1 MDKTRMTWQE
11 AVQYLI
17 EFNKKHDIHTKGI
30 KPATCVM
37 VAVITKDS
45 FRKEYT
51 LTERSYAF
59 TNHNKFFI
67 PENLGNSIF
76 ADCLD
81 GKDVGVR
88 LEQYILTLDWYV
100 EYCYIKEEREE

>member
-17 EFNKKHDIHTKGI
+17 EFNKKHDIHTKGS

-51 LTERSYAF
+51 LKERSYAF

-81 GKDVGVR
+81 GKDVGIR
-88 LEQYILTLDWYV
+88 LEQHIRTLDWNV
-100 EYCYIKEEREE
+100 EYCYIKEECEE

>member
-1 MDKTRMTWQE
+1 MDKNRMTWNE
-11 AVQYLI
+11 AVEYLT
-17 EFNKKHDIHTKGI
+17 EFNKKHDIHTKGG

-51 LTERSYAF
+51 LKERSYAF

-81 GKDVGVR
+81 GKDVGIR
-88 LEQYILTLDWYV
+88 LEQHIRTLDWNV
-100 EYCYIKEEREE
+100 EYCYIKEEREK

>member
-1 MDKTRMTWQE
+1 MDKNRMSWQE

-17 EFNKKHDIHTKGI
+17 EFNKKHGIHIKGG

-37 VAVITKDS
+37 VAVISKDS
-45 FRKEYT
+45 FDQEWS
-51 LTERSYAF
+51 LESRSYAF

-67 PENLGNSIF
+67 PENIGRSIYANSLTGDDI
-76 ADCLD
+76 
-81 GKDVGVR
+81 GVR
-88 LEQYILTLDWYV
+88 LEQYVPDRWKV